1 MVELNGGPSV
11 VGPRSGTLFPS
22 PSQRETDAG
31 LRNDIEVTAMTLCY
45 VAQTFRITAQPANLY

>member
-1 MVELNGGPSV
+1 MEDRQLSGPAQ
-11 VGPRSGTLFPS
+11 LFPS